1 MFKRQQYHSSNML
14 FFLLKNILSSFYFLG
29 LFKIN
34 NTSTFMVC
42 FSSGFSFLFHLHLI
56 NFLFRFSSCSSF
68 SLLLLIIGL
77 PLRCC
82 CFFLFSLRTTW
93 VFFFWDFLL
102 ISFFSFFV
110 CGKFYKNSLNSFKKH
125 RKQRNV
131 EREKNI
137 KNFIYYII

>member
-1 MFKRQQYHSSNML
+1 MRIVYQNGLGQLRLFIDDIFLDCYIRYLLRTKLIGFCLNASNITAPTC

-82 CFFLFSLRTTW
+82 CFFC
-93 VFFFWDFLL
+93 FL
-102 ISFFSFFV
+102 
-110 CGKFYKNSLNSFKKH
+110 
-125 RKQRNV
+125 
-131 EREKNI
+131 
-137 KNFIYYII
+137 